1 MAYSGYDIT
10 LDTTDPGGGPETFF
24 RVADGARMS
33 DITPSSTRRSDGDA
47 RYQLIPSESYWGQQD
62 WTAGIGR
69 KFPPDPAAFYGS
81 GTIDSSK
88 GTALTQG
95 LHITGNWATP
105 ASAAVPLAMIRHR
118 GIVYVAVNDAGTG
131 KLYSFDPS
139 TATWTFQVNLAWTAV
154 TSMCS
159 FRKDIWI
166 AYGSAANVQ
175 KWDGTTLTT
184 LSPNFTAQILCPYS
198 SMVFYVVYD
207 SSATKTS
214 WRINRYD
221 PENTG
226 AVPDLAIIPRGN
238 ETSDYA
244 RSLVVVGPDLF
255 LVCQD
260 SLWKFTS
267 PNGNSGT
274 LVGPVDEWVPT
285 NIYGVYASGYAAA
298 AFEGSLIYSAGAT
311 LRRYFPGGQPALL
324 WPVLPNENVNADLF
338 CDMVVAHDR
347 LYLVASSTL
356 STGSET
362 LASRLYVWTGKGM
375 HWIATMTNTKSGGP
389 TVLRPRI
396 AADNSGMIALLDT
409 SAGSLTTGSQLGY
422 TGIPGFAATSNVKYA
437 TTSTY
442 SSSYLD
448 FGMSDLEK
456 VLPYIAV
463 TASLPSNST
472 YSISVTLLDMV
483 TGDSYALSQSGTYST
498 ATNNP
503 STCYYRHSTGAPLVS
518 KKWWINVAIT
528 GPSAAT
534 ATGRIVSI
542 HTLPNPSYPVR
553 YGFRCE
559 VEVGVGVRARDNLSG
574 YGSQA
579 AVSTALTYLRA
590 FRSSRYPYTLKWVDG
605 QTYTVR
611 LNTITFTKGVSIDPT
626 DSEEYWRVTLDMQ
639 QLST

>member
-24 RVADGARMS
+24 RVADGARTS

-69 KFPPDPAAFYGS
+69 KYPADPAAYFG
-81 GTIDSSK
+81 GKTPIDSSK
-88 GTALTQG
+88 GVALTQA
-95 LHITGNWATP
+95 LYLTGNWATP

-118 GIVYVAVNDAGTG
+118 GIVYVAVNDAGVG
-131 KLYSFDPS
+131 KLYSFDADS
-139 TATWTFQVNLAWTAV
+139 ATWTFQVNLAWTAV

-285 NIYGVYASGYAAA
+285 NYYGPYASGYAAA

-324 WPVLPNENVNADLF
+324 WPVLPQENPEFDLF

-347 LYLVASSTL
+347 LYLVTSHSVSVSTDTWSSDL
-356 STGSET
+356 W
-362 LASRLYVWTGKGM
+362 VWTGKGM
-375 HWIATMTNTKSGGP
+375 HFLSRMTNTKVA
-389 TVLRPRI
+389 TAVVLRPRI
-396 AADNSGMIALLDT
+396 AADNKGMIVLLDT
-409 SAGSLTTGSQLGY
+409 TAGSLTTGAQLGY
-422 TGIPGFAATSNVKYA
+422 VGVPSYASLSNTKYA
-437 TTSTY
+437 VTSTY
-442 SSSYLD
+442 TSSYLD
-448 FGMSDLEK
+448 FGMADLDK
-456 VLPYIAV
+456 VLPYVAV
-463 TASLPSNST
+463 TASVPSNST
-472 YSISVTLLDMV
+472 YAIAVSLLDMV
-483 TGDSYALSQSGTYST
+483 TGTSYSLSQSGTYST
-498 ATNNP
+498 SSLYP
-503 STCYYRHSTGAPLVS
+503 STCYYRHASPLVS
-518 KKWWINVAIT
+518 KRWKITVTIT

-534 ATGRIVSI
+534 STASILSI

-559 VEVGVGVRARDNLSG
+559 VEIGVGVRARDNLSG
-574 YGSQA
+574 YGSQS
-579 AVSTALTYLRA
+579 AVSTALAFLRT
-590 FRSSRYPYTLKWVDG
+590 FRGSSYPYTLKWVDG

-611 LNTITFTKGVSIDPT
+611 LNTITFTKGVSVDPT